1 MVNHLKTTTFKKYLL
16 GLVNILLAL
25 ALVGIVA
32 AAVLVGSYILSAPKL
47 TEEDLTA
54 TVSSKIYD
62 MDGQLIADLG
72 TEKRSNAT
80 TEEIPT
86 DLANAIVAIEDQR
99 FYNHR
104 GIDVIRIAGSLLN
117 NLAGGN
123 LQGGSTLDQQ
133 FIKLTYFSTSAE
145 DQTLKRKVQEAWLSL
160 QLEQTKTKQEILT
173 YYVNK
178 VNMSNRTYGMKTA
191 SETFYGKELK
201 ELSLA
206 QLALLAGMP
215 QAPNQYDPY
224 SYPEDAK
231 NRRDLVLSE
240 MLAEK
245 YIDNSQYEQA
255 ILTPITDGLLPL
267 SNDAAYPAYMDNYL
281 KQVVE
286 EVEKNTGYNLL
297 TTGMDIY
304 TNVDSAAQQQLW
316 NIYNT
321 DMYVSYPD
329 ELLQVASTIIDV
341 SNGKVVAQLGA
352 RNQPSNVSFGINQ
365 AVETNRDF
373 GSTMKPIT
381 DYAPAFENGV
391 YSSTADII
399 VDEPYNYPGTSTP
412 VNNWD
417 KKYFGSLTVKSAIQ
431 YSRNVT
437 AVKALEATGLENSL
451 KFLNS
456 VGINYPEI
464 HYSNAI
470 SSNTSDTSREYG
482 ASSEK
487 MAAAYAAFANGGT
500 YYAPQ
505 YVNKIVFS
513 DGTVKEFPQT
523 GTRVMSEET
532 AYLMTD
538 MMKSVME
545 VGYGLNASVAGVP
558 MAGKTG
564 TSNYTDIEM
573 ESIIAAI
580 PEAAYNTTVVPDE
593 NFVGYS
599 SQYAMAVWTGYT
611 NRMTPILDN
620 SMRIASDVYHNMM
633 TFMHSDYTAT
643 DWEVPSGV
651 VNFGGNYY
659 LRDSSSLK
667 NAYINYYNSLSQ
679 SSSSS
684 STSSSSSS
692 STPASGTHDNG
703 TQTETSTSDGT
714 STSDTSSNQQNNGNT
729 ENTNQ

>member
-1 MVNHLKTTTFKKYLL
+1 M
-16 GLVNILLAL
+16 VNILLAL

-62 MDGQLIADLG
+62 KDGQLIADLG

-145 DQTLKRKVQEAWLSL
+145 DQNLKRKVQEAWLSL

-178 VNMSNRTYGMKTA
+178 VYMSNGTYGMKTA

-224 SYPEDAK
+224 SHPEDAK

-255 ILTPITDGLLPL
+255 ILTPVTDGLLPL

-281 KQVVE
+281 KQVIE

-417 KKYFGSLTVKSAIQ
+417 KKYFGSITVKSAIQ

-545 VGYGLNASVAGVP
+545 VGYGLNASVTGVP

-564 TSNYTDIEM
+564 TSNYTDTEM

-580 PEAAYNTTVVPDE
+580 PEAAYNTMVVPDE

-667 NAYINYYNSLSQ
+667 NAYINYYNTLSQ

-684 STSSSSSS
+684 STSSSSTSSS
-692 STPASGTHDNG
+692 STSSSSTSSSSSASTSASGTHDNG

>member
-133 FIKLTYFSTSAE
+133 FIKLTYFSTSVE

-417 KKYFGSLTVKSAIQ
+417 KQYFGSLTVKSAIQ

-564 TSNYTDIEM
+564 TSNYTDTEM

-580 PEAAYNTTVVPDE
+580 PEAAYNTMVVPDE

-620 SMRIASDVYHNMM
+620 SMRIASDVYHNIM

-703 TQTETSTSDGT
+703 TQTETSTSDGR